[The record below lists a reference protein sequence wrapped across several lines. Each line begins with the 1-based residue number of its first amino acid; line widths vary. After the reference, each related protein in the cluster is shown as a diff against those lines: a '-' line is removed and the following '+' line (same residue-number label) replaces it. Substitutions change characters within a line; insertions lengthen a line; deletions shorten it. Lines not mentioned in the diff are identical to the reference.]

1 VSQSPTPQSPTTLS
15 LRVRSITAEAEGV
28 LSFDLR
34 AVDGT
39 PLPPFT
45 AGSHVDLH
53 LSNGLIRSY
62 SLLNDQNERHRYV
75 VGVNRDPA
83 SRGGSEFMHGVLRPG
98 EILPVSPPRN
108 NFELEETAAAT
119 VLIAGGIGVTPMLS
133 MVRRLEEL
141 GRDWRIFYSAR
152 RRSGAAFLEEL
163 TALAGDRADRL
174 VLNFDAENGGQFLD
188 LKAIVAGAGPDA
200 HFYCCGPIPMLKAFE
215 AATESQNPE
224 RVHVE
229 YFAGAE
235 EASLEGG
242 YVVELAKSGKSFEI
256 QEGKTI
262 LDTLLDAG
270 YDIAF
275 SCMEGVCGS
284 CETAVISGEPDHR
297 DMILSTTEKAA
308 NKTMMI
314 CCSGSKGAKL
324 VLDL

>member
-1 VSQSPTPQSPTTLS
+1 MSQPPAPLS
-15 LRVRSITAEAEGV
+15 LRVRSITAEADGV

-34 AVDGT
+34 PVDEQ
-39 PLPPFT
+39 PLPAFT

-53 LSNGLIRSY
+53 LSNGLVRSY

-83 SRGGSEFMHGVLRPG
+83 SRGGSEFMHSVIRSG

-108 NFELEETAAAT
+108 NFELNEAADAT

-133 MVRRLEEL
+133 MVRRLSEL
-141 GRDWRIFYSAR
+141 GRDWKIFYSAR
-152 RRSGAAFLEEL
+152 RRAGAAFLDEL
-163 TALAGDRADRL
+163 TTLAGDRADRL

-188 LKAIVAGAGPDA
+188 LKTIVAETDPAT

-215 AATESQNPE
+215 AATLARDPDT
-224 RVHVE
+224 VHVE

-242 YVVELAKSGKSFEI
+242 YVVELAKSGKIFEI
-256 QEGKTI
+256 REGKTI

-270 YDIAF
+270 FDIPF

-284 CETAVISGEPDHR
+284 CETKVISGEPDHR
-297 DMILSTTEKAA
+297 DMILSTKEKAA
-308 NKTMMI
+308 NKTMMV

>member
-1 VSQSPTPQSPTTLS
+1 M
-15 LRVRSITAEAEGV
+15 RVRSITAEADSI
-28 LSFDLR
+28 LSFELR
-34 AVDGT
+34 PVDGQ

-45 AGSHVDLH
+45 AGSHIDLH

-75 VGVNRDPA
+75 VGVNRDSA

-98 EILPVSPPRN
+98 QTLPVSPPRN
-108 NFELEETAAAT
+108 NFELNETAEET

-141 GRDWRIFYSAR
+141 GRSWKVFYSAR
-152 RRSGAAFLEEL
+152 QRASAAFLDEL
-163 TALAGDRADRL
+163 AALAGDRTDRL
-174 VLNFDAENGGQFLD
+174 VLNFDAENGGKFLD
-188 LKAIVAGAGPDA
+188 LKAIVANAAPST

-215 AATESQNPE
+215 TATEN
-224 RVHVE
+224 RDTDLVHVE
-229 YFAGAE
+229 YFTGAE
-235 EASLEGG
+235 AASLEGG
-242 YVVELAKSGKSFEI
+242 YVVELAKSGKTFEI
-256 QEGKTI
+256 REGKTI

-270 YDIAF
+270 FDIPF

-297 DMILSTTEKAA
+297 DMILSAKEKAA
-308 NKTMMI
+308 NKTMMV